1 MENKSKTLKEYIKTI
16 FKNIDM
22 GLEKNRKDKLVKLAQ
37 VIKRNHEQKNI
48 VKIIF
53 ICTHNSRRSQFSQ
66 VWAYIS
72 SLYFKLDFIKPFS
85 GGTEIDTVNLN
96 VINSLI
102 SSGLKIEKTHKGK
115 AIYLLKS
122 FKKDKGINLYSKVY
136 NSKLNPSKHFIAI
149 MTCSDADQMCPV
161 IKGADKKVSLPYS
174 DPRVADNT
182 GLEKEVYNQ
191 TCSIIAK
198 EMFYLMK
205 QVKKIV

>member
-1 MENKSKTLKEYIKTI
+1 MSKILKEYTKTI
-16 FKNIDM
+16 LKNIDL

-37 VIKRNHEQKNI
+37 VIKRNHEQQNI

-66 VWAYIS
+66 VWAYVS
-72 SLYFKLDFIKPFS
+72 SLYFKLDFIEFCS
-85 GGTEIDTVNLN
+85 GGIEVDSVNLN

-102 SSGLKIEKTHKGK
+102 NSGLKIEKTHNNKV
-115 AIYLLKS
+115 IYLLKS

-136 NSKLNPSKHFIAI
+136 DSKLNPSKHFIAI

-161 IKGADKKVSLPYS
+161 IKGADKKISLPYS

>member
-1 MENKSKTLKEYIKTI
+1 MNKTLKEYIKI
-16 FKNIDM
+16 ILKNIDM
-22 GLEKNRKDKLVKLAQ
+22 GLEKNRKDKLVKIAQ
-37 VIKRNHEQKNI
+37 IIKINHEQQNI
-48 VKIIF
+48 VKITF

-72 SLYFKLDFIKPFS
+72 SLYFKLDFIKLFS
-85 GGTEIDTVNLN
+85 GGTEVDTVNLN
-96 VINSLI
+96 VINSFI
-102 SSGLKIEKTHKGK
+102 NTGLKIEKTHKGK

-161 IKGADKKVSLPYS
+161 IKGADKKISLPYS

-205 QVKKIV
+205 QVKKII

>member
-1 MENKSKTLKEYIKTI
+1 MNKTLKEYIKI
-16 FKNIDM
+16 ILKNIDM
-22 GLEKNRKDKLVKLAQ
+22 GLEKNRKDKLVKIAQ
-37 VIKRNHEQKNI
+37 IIKINHEQQNI
-48 VKIIF
+48 VKITF

-66 VWAYIS
+66 IWAYIS
-72 SLYFKLDFIKPFS
+72 SLYFKLDFIKPYS
-85 GGTEIDTVNLN
+85 GGTEVDTVNLN

-102 SSGLKIEKTHKGK
+102 NSGLKIEKTHKGK

-136 NSKLNPSKHFIAI
+136 DSKLNPSKHFIAI
-149 MTCSDADQMCPV
+149 MTCSDADQRCPV
-161 IKGADKKVSLPYS
+161 IKGADKKISLPYS
-174 DPRVADNT
+174 DPRGADNT

>member
-1 MENKSKTLKEYIKTI
+1 
-16 FKNIDM
+16 M
-22 GLEKNRKDKLVKLAQ
+22 GIEKNRKDKIVKLAQ
-37 VIKRNHEQKNI
+37 IIKINHEQQNI
-48 VKIIF
+48 VKITF

-72 SLYFKLDFIKPFS
+72 GLYFKLDFLEFYS
-85 GGTEIDTVNLN
+85 GGTEVDSVNLN
-96 VINSLI
+96 VINALSN
-102 SSGLKIEKTHKGK
+102 SGLKIEKTHKDK

-122 FKKDKGINLYSKVY
+122 LKKDKGISLYSKVY

-161 IKGADKKVSLPYS
+161 IKGADKKISLPYS
-174 DPRVADNT
+174 DPRGADNT
-182 GLEKEVYNQ
+182 GLEKEVYSQ
-191 TCSIIAK
+191 TCSTIAK

>member
-1 MENKSKTLKEYIKTI
+1 MSKTLKEYIKNI
-16 FKNIDM
+16 LKNIDM
-22 GLEKNRKDKLVKLAQ
+22 GIEKNRKDKIVKLAQ
-37 VIKRNHEQKNI
+37 IIKKNHEQQNI
-48 VKIIF
+48 VKITF

-72 SLYFKLDFIKPFS
+72 ALYFKLDFLEFYS
-85 GGTEIDTVNLN
+85 GATEVDSVNLN
-96 VINSLI
+96 VINALSN
-102 SSGLKIEKTHKGK
+102 SGLKIEKTHKDK

-122 FKKDKGINLYSKVY
+122 LKKDKGISLYSKLY

-161 IKGADKKVSLPYS
+161 IKGADKRVSLPYP

-182 GLEKEVYNQ
+182 GLEEEVYKQ

-205 QVKKIV
+205 QLKKII

>member
-1 MENKSKTLKEYIKTI
+1 MRKILKKYIKVTI
-16 FKNIDM
+16 KNIDAH
-22 GLEKNRKDKLVKLAQ
+22 LEKNRKEKLIELAQ
-37 VIKRNHEQKNI
+37 TIKNTCKNENN

-53 ICTHNSRRSQFSQ
+53 ICTHNSRRSQFSHA
-66 VWAYIS
+66 WAYVS
-72 SLYFKLDFIKPFS
+72 SLYFKLDFIKLFS

-102 SSGLKIEKTHKGK
+102 NSGLKIEKTHKGK

-149 MTCSDADQMCPV
+149 MTCSNADQMCPV
-161 IKGADKKVSLPYS
+161 IKGAEKKVSLPYS
-174 DPRVADNT
+174 DPRVSDNT